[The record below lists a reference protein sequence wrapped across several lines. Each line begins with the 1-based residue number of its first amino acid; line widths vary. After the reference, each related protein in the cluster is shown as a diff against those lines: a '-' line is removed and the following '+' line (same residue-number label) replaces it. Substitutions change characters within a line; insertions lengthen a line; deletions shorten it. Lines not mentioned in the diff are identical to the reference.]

1 MLNPSDKSLIQ
12 SCLNGDRQA
21 WDRLILRYERLIYNI
36 ALRAGLS
43 KEDAADVFQ
52 DVCLLF
58 MNNLEKL
65 TGDYNVAGWLTTT
78 TRWECLRVLKDK
90 KRTTPFTD
98 IEDAEGNTLLDQS
111 PSSDPL
117 PLESLL
123 SLEEALTLRN
133 AMEELG
139 ESCRRLLI
147 LLYQTD
153 PKPSYAEVARQF
165 DIAEGAV
172 GAKRARCLIALRKI
186 LQKHGF

>member
-12 SCLNGDRQA
+12 SCLNGDRHA
-21 WDRLILRYERLIYNI
+21 WDRLILRYERLIYNV
-36 ALRAGLS
+36 AVRAGLS
-43 KEDAADVFQ
+43 KEDCADVFQ

-78 TRWECLRVLKDK
+78 TRWECLRVLRDK
-90 KRTTPFTD
+90 KRTASFSEIEADDGSTPID
-98 IEDAEGNTLLDQS
+98 HS

-117 PLESLL
+117 PLDALIA
-123 SLEEALTLRN
+123 LEEEQTIRN

-139 ESCRRLLI
+139 ESCRRLLT

-153 PKPSYAEVARQF
+153 PKPSYAEIARQF

-172 GAKRARCLIALRKI
+172 GPKRARCLIALRKI
-186 LQKHGF
+186 LRRHGF

>member
-36 ALRAGLS
+36 AIRAGLS
-43 KEDAADVFQ
+43 KEDCADVFQ
-52 DVCLLF
+52 DVCVLL
-58 MNNLEKL
+58 MNNLDKL

-78 TRWECLRVLKDK
+78 TRWECLRVLREM
-90 KRTTPFTD
+90 KRTASFTEMELADGTTP
-98 IEDAEGNTLLDQS
+98 INQS
-111 PSSDPL
+111 PSPDPM

-123 SLEEALTLRN
+123 ALEEEQTLHN

-147 LLYQTD
+147 LLYQTE
-153 PKPSYAEVARQF
+153 PKPSYAEVARRF
-165 DIAEGAV
+165 DIVEGAV
-172 GAKRARCLIALRKI
+172 GPKRARCLISLRKI
-186 LQKHGF
+186 LRRHGF

>member
-36 ALRAGLS
+36 TLRAGLS
-43 KEDAADVFQ
+43 KEDCADVFQ
-52 DVCLLF
+52 DVCLLL

-65 TGDYNVAGWLTTT
+65 TGDFNLAGWLTTT
-78 TRWECLRVLKDK
+78 TRWECLRVLRER
-90 KRTTPFTD
+90 KRTASFTEMEAEDGTTPID
-98 IEDAEGNTLLDQS
+98 LS

-123 SLEEALTLRN
+123 ALEAEQTVLI

-139 ESCRRLLI
+139 ESCHRLLI

-153 PKPSYAEVARQF
+153 PKPSYAEIAHLF

-172 GAKRARCLIALRKI
+172 GPKRARCLITLRKI
-186 LQKHGF
+186 LRRHGF

>member
-21 WDRLILRYERLIYNI
+21 WERLILRYERLIYNI

-43 KEDAADVFQ
+43 KEDCADVFQ
-52 DVCLLF
+52 DVCVLL

-65 TGDYNVAGWLTTT
+65 TGDFNVAGWLTTT
-78 TRWECLRVLKDK
+78 TRWECLRVLREK
-90 KRTTPFTD
+90 KRTTSFTEMEA
-98 IEDAEGNTLLDQS
+98 EDGTTLIDQS
-111 PSSDPL
+111 PSSDPM

-123 SLEEALTLRN
+123 NLEEEQALRN

-139 ESCRRLLI
+139 ESCQRLLT

-153 PKPSYAEVARQF
+153 PKPSYAEIARQF

-172 GAKRARCLIALRKI
+172 GPKRARCLTTLRKI
-186 LQKHGF
+186 LRKQGF

>member
-1 MLNPSDKSLIQ
+1 MLNPSDRSLIQ

-43 KEDAADVFQ
+43 AEDSADVFQ
-52 DVCLLF
+52 DVCLLL

-78 TRWECLRVLKDK
+78 TRWECLRVLRQKQ
-90 KRTTPFTD
+90 RTPSFTEMEADDGSTPID
-98 IEDAEGNTLLDQS
+98 HS
-111 PSSDPL
+111 PSLDPL
-117 PLESLL
+117 PLDSLL
-123 SLEEALTLRN
+123 ALEEEQTVRS

-139 ESCRRLLI
+139 ESCQRLLT
-147 LLYQTD
+147 LLYQSD

-172 GAKRARCLIALRKI
+172 GPKRARCLIALRKI
-186 LQKHGF
+186 LRRHGF

>member
-1 MLNPSDKSLIQ
+1 VLNPSDKSLIQ
-12 SCLNGDRQA
+12 SCLNGDRNA
-21 WDRLILRYERLIYNI
+21 WDKLILRYNRLIYNI

-52 DVCLLF
+52 DVCLLL

-78 TRWECLRVLKDK
+78 TRWECLRVLRDK
-90 KRTTPFTD
+90 KRTPSFTEMESPDGTTP
-98 IEDAEGNTLLDQS
+98 IDQS
-111 PSSDPL
+111 ASSDPL

-123 SLEEALTLRN
+123 ALEEEQTIRN

-139 ESCRRLLI
+139 ESCHRLLT

-153 PKPSYAEVARQF
+153 PRPTYAEIARQF

-172 GAKRARCLIALRKI
+172 GPKRARCLVTLRKI
-186 LQKHGF
+186 LRRYGY